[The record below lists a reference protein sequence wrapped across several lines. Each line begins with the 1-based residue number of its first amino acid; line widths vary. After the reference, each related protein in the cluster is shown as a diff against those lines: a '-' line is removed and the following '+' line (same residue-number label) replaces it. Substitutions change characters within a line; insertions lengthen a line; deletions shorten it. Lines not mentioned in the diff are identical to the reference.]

1 MLASFVVAEDGWWL
15 KTVGR
20 QVSGFD
26 EFKTLLTETDVDK
39 VVVADFYMKNCYWCQ
54 KFQADWN
61 RIVQDFTDSYE
72 GNVVFYKIDG
82 PDSPQITNFLHIE
95 SYPSFILWKPNSQGS
110 GSIYQ
115 GRRAYEDMKEWI
127 IMGANAANLTLKE
140 GGPIKAAV
148 PWPGADKTDSPK
160 AKNGGKDSGELT
172 ANVAWLA
179 ENAKTS
185 NEEMTKLLRQTQ

>member
-1 MLASFVVAEDGWWL
+1 
-15 KTVGR
+15 
-20 QVSGFD
+20 
-26 EFKTLLTETDVDK
+26 

-82 PDSPQITNFLHIE
+82 PDSPQITHFLHIE
-95 SYPSFILWKPNSQGS
+95 SYPSFILWKPNSQGG

-148 PWPGADKTDSPK
+148 PWSVADKTNSP
-160 AKNGGKDSGELT
+160 
-172 ANVAWLA
+172 
-179 ENAKTS
+179 
-185 NEEMTKLLRQTQ
+185 